1 MGTKMV
7 SEMVGVDEKSSVKR
21 GHGRQQE
28 DVILSR
34 SVGLIAYAGGVGVL
48 LPNRVAFQSNVAR

>member
-1 MGTKMV
+1 MV